1 MHTDGIGKGK
11 KSVPKFEVNFVVRDK
26 SGKPTSQRKTFASNS
41 AQDMSAFFNKHT
53 VKNKGKG
60 KGKRGKRGTKPSSG
74 GNSS

>member
-11 KSVPKFEVNFVVRDK
+11 KSVPKFEVNFVERDK

-41 AQDMSAFFNKHT
+41 AQDMSAFFHKHT